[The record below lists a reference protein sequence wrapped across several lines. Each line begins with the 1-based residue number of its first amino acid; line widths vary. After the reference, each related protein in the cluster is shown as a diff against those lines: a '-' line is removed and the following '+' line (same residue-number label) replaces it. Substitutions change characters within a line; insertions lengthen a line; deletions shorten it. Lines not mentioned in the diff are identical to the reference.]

1 MDTKKTLETIHPLT
15 KASVLTFLLFLINL
29 FPTKETIISLSL
41 FFIFL
46 FLFTSNKI
54 ALIKKITLTN
64 LFLFLPMFLMQLLFK
79 PGKDIIFSWFIIRI
93 STESIAF
100 AVSLFIRLCIISS
113 FILLFFHITKVKDF
127 TISLE
132 EIGLSKSVTYILLAT
147 MMLVPQIIQRSKVIM
162 QAQKIRGIEMN
173 GHLLTRVKAFI
184 PIITPLILSSLMAT
198 EEQALT
204 LEARGF
210 FSENKR
216 VYLHSKKKNT
226 FDNWIIFLSLF
237 ASGFLLIFKVVLK
250 WLI

>member
-1 MDTKKTLETIHPLT
+1 
-15 KASVLTFLLFLINL
+15 
-29 FPTKETIISLSL
+29 
-41 FFIFL
+41 
-46 FLFTSNKI
+46 
-54 ALIKKITLTN
+54 
-64 LFLFLPMFLMQLLFK
+64 MQLLFK